1 MGRAP
6 ALDRPASCTNS
17 QRLIAQP
24 SRLWSG
30 TGQPSGLRPGRQS
43 REARLTIEH
52 AIVRT
57 KPKPWGSLDLRP
69 WSQASTSDGPVGE
82 LWFERPGLAAPK
94 TALLLKLLLTTK
106 PLSIQVHPDDAFA
119 RSIGLSNGKTEA
131 WYILSAIPGAKVAA
145 GLNYP
150 CSAAELRIAITDG
163 SIANIVHWHPVRPG
177 DVISIPAG
185 TIHTIGA
192 GIVLAE
198 IQQQSDATFR
208 LFDYGR
214 ERGLHIENAVAVAT
228 AGPCE
233 IQPPSRRLTGARTVL
248 TVNSYF
254 ALEQADLAPCSAWM
268 LDAPKE
274 TWVLAI
280 EGHAQLG
287 STRLQLGDAVFLEA
301 DHAEI
306 EVGTNGLKA
315 LLAYPGPIVN
325 PSALT
330 ERNVAGASRGLHAS
344 PCPPIPTSFE
354 TAAPKQWETPNWLP

>member
-1 MGRAP
+1 M
-6 ALDRPASCTNS
+6 
-17 QRLIAQP
+17 
-24 SRLWSG
+24 
-30 TGQPSGLRPGRQS
+30 
-43 REARLTIEH
+43 TIEG

-69 WSQASTSDGPVGE
+69 WSQASTRDGRIGE

-94 TALLLKLLLTTK
+94 TALLLKLLLTTE
-106 PLSIQVHPDDAFA
+106 PLSIQVHPDDTFA
-119 RSIGLSNGKTEA
+119 RSIGLANGKTEA
-131 WYILSAIPGAKVAA
+131 WYILSAIPGAKVAV
-145 GLNYP
+145 GLSCP
-150 CSAAELRIAITDG
+150 HSAAELRTAITDG

-177 DVISIPAG
+177 DVIFIPAG
-185 TIHTIGA
+185 TIHAIGA

-198 IQQQSDATFR
+198 IQQRSDATFR

-233 IQPPSRRLTGARTVL
+233 IQSPPRRLSGARTAL

-254 ALEQADLAPCSAWM
+254 ALEQIDLAPCSVWM

-274 TWVLAI
+274 TWLLAI

-287 STRLQLGDAVFLEA
+287 STRLEPGDAVFLEA

-306 EVGTNGLKA
+306 EVGANGLKA
-315 LLAYPGPIVN
+315 LLAYPGPNVN

-330 ERNVAGASRGLHAS
+330 DRNVAGTSRVPHAS
-344 PCPPIPTSFE
+344 PCPLVPTSFE
-354 TAAPKQWETPNWLP
+354 TAALKQSETPNWLP